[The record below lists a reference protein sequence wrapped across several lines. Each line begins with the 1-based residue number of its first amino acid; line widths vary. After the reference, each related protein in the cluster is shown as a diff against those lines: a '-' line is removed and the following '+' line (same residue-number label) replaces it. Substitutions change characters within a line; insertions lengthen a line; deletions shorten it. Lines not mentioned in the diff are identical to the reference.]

1 MWPATRWS
9 VVCCGER
16 EWVGYTFVSIVPL
29 PRYETT
35 TTTIVSGLGCTPAQN
50 PPPHG
55 VPPWLLCLLQSVH
68 VESIFPC
75 SGRVVFFFSSPPP
88 SVPQLLALK
97 LFRLRRLFTGATG
110 FRVVHQVFLD
120 GSDRGG
126 AKPNLPCVLFL
137 CRCVCPW
144 CPFFWPPLRQLQSL
158 GQGSRSATSQQ
169 VGPVMVTVVPVP
181 FVCNADADGIRLSL
195 DRFKAFLRVYH
206 VSS

>member
-1 MWPATRWS
+1 M
-9 VVCCGER
+9 
-16 EWVGYTFVSIVPL
+16 
-29 PRYETT
+29 
-35 TTTIVSGLGCTPAQN
+35 
-50 PPPHG
+50 
-55 VPPWLLCLLQSVH
+55 H

-137 CRCVCPW
+137 SVSLCVSLVSVLLA
-144 CPFFWPPLRQLQSL
+144 PFEAATESRARVPKRNKSA
-158 GQGSRSATSQQ
+158 SRS
-169 VGPVMVTVVPVP
+169 GPVMVTVVPVP